1 MLPANFPC
9 LRPQILL
16 LTLPRSQILSMHR
29 KQTTNVVLPSLQ
41 QLETEKDQV
50 AMQRILGDEDEE
62 KDEEAAASPSP
73 AAATPSADDAV
84 SAE

>member
-1 MLPANFPC
+1 
-9 LRPQILL
+9 
-16 LTLPRSQILSMHR
+16 MHR

-62 KDEEAAASPSP
+62 KDEEVAAAPSP

>member
-1 MLPANFPC
+1 
-9 LRPQILL
+9 
-16 LTLPRSQILSMHR
+16 MHR

-62 KDEEAAASPSP
+62 EVAAAPSP